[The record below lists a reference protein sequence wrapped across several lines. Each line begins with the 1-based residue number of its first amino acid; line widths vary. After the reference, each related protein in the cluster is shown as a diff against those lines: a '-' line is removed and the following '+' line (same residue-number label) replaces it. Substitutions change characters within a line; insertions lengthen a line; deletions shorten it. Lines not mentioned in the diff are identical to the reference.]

1 MLRREAMLRL
11 CALGVL
17 LFLAACEGSKEK
29 GNGSAA
35 PELSFTQEA
44 WKEAYDSCGDLYAD
58 APLILRFKEGTKIEQ
73 PVGWKAPVFAE
84 EIGKLDITKAED
96 GTIVTNAKA
105 LAVSPTNAY
114 LVSNLL
120 KGNLEMPLPF
130 DSDEASLPKWEKLLT
145 AFKAGAV
152 SNAFI
157 REAYARLLI
166 KAPQSIIVRFSD
178 YEEFHEALILEQ
190 SLKTPVSRDY
200 SAIWART
207 YYFLRKAT
215 AEKRF
220 EDVKKIALEAE
231 SIEGDSPEWE
241 AMMAEYLR
249 ACDPTR
255 MREITDHYKRAM
267 KLYAKRSKGIPF
279 YRVWVEKTGLEA
291 FTSDS
296 ETVISRYYAILKS
309 LDENENKGLIKSDFA
324 NAIREQTYISI
335 SLLLIRYD
343 QTANAANWAK
353 RLFSKEFSKEAKG
366 QGMALLFKTAEKSGA
381 IFEAISSYDKLIDE
395 AETAEGRNYWRLEKG
410 TALMRFDLPEEAK
423 ELYAEILKEDPNIEN
438 RQFSL
443 NAENQDSRFMHLH
456 YYVLKVSEDDMRD
469 TALSN
474 LRKRGILN
482 RANSSYYLR
491 QAAQLLVCMQRLKES
506 YNIYDTIS
514 KDDNTAL
521 LEYIYLLYRNSR
533 YDQCISMLRRLPYHK
548 GSDISRDW
556 RFVVVRLF
564 RAKRQRPEISKVIAE
579 YDKLT
584 NEITRARY
592 CNGLGNIYQ
601 SYRDSVKAANYYEE
615 GIKTD
620 PKLLDNY
627 LDRGFLYCMS
637 ANKEKAAEMLDT
649 ILSLDLTPNQK
660 EMMLYDWRAIE
671 LYYTAG
677 REMPEEGYE

>member
-1 MLRREAMLRL
+1 MLRL
-11 CALGVL
+11 CL
-17 LFLAACEGSKEK
+17 LIILLSLTACKK
-29 GNGSAA
+29 SAVSGE
-35 PELSFTQEA
+35 PEAKLFFTHEA
-44 WKEAYDSCGDLYAD
+44 FKEAFDKNGALYSD
-58 APLILRFKEGTKIEQ
+58 APLILRFPAGTKLE
-73 PVGWKAPVFAE
+73 APMPWPSRICLE
-84 EIGKLDITKAED
+84 EIGKLEIKKEED
-96 GTIVTNAKA
+96 GTVVTNRPA

-114 LVSNLL
+114 LSFNLL
-120 KGNLEMPLPF
+120 KGNLELPLPF
-130 DSDEASLPKWEKLLT
+130 DSDEASYPKWERLMEEWQGEAL
-145 AFKAGAV
+145 
-152 SNAFI
+152 SNAFVA
-157 REAYARLLI
+157 EARARLLI
-166 KAPQSIIVRFSD
+166 RGPQAVVMRQAD
-178 YEEFHEALILEQ
+178 YGDFHRAVMLER
-190 SLKTPVSRDY
+190 SLKTPVAEDL

-207 YYFLRKAT
+207 YFFLRKAIK
-215 AEKRF
+215 EKRF
-220 EDVKKIALEAE
+220 EDVKEIALEAE
-231 SIEGDSPEWE
+231 DIEGDSPEWE
-241 AMMAEYLR
+241 AMMAEYLK

-255 MREITDHYKRAM
+255 LREISAHYDRAM

-279 YRVWVEKTGLEA
+279 YRIWVDKTGLEA

-296 ETVISRYYAILKS
+296 ETVIARYYAILKS
-309 LDENENKGLIKSDFA
+309 LEENEGKGLIKSEFA

-343 QTANAANWAK
+343 QTANASLWAK
-353 RLFSKEFSKEAKG
+353 RLFSKEFSREAKD
-366 QGMALLFKTAEKSGA
+366 QGMKLLFKTAEKSGA
-381 IFEAISSYDKLIDE
+381 VFEAIASYDKLIDE
-395 AETAEGRNYWRLEKG
+395 AETLEERNYWRLEKG

-423 ELYAEILKEDPNIEN
+423 ELYADILREDPNIES
-438 RQFSL
+438 RQFAL
-443 NAENQDSRFMHLH
+443 NSEDQDSRFMHLH

-491 QAAQLLVCMQRLKES
+491 QAAQLLVCMQRLKEA

-533 YDQCISMLRRLPYHK
+533 YDQCITLLRRLPYHK

-556 RFVVVRLF
+556 RFIVVRLF

-579 YDKLT
+579 FDKLT

-592 CNGLGNIYQ
+592 CNGMGNIYQ
-601 SYRDSVKAANYYEE
+601 SYRDSAKAANYYEE

-649 ILSLDLTPNQK
+649 ILKLDLTPTQK
-660 EMMLYDWRAIE
+660 EAMLYDWRAIE

>member
-1 MLRREAMLRL
+1 MLRL

-29 GNGSAA
+29 DNASPA
-35 PELSFTQEA
+35 PELSFT
-44 WKEAYDSCGDLYAD
+44 KEASLEAYAGCADLYAD

-73 PVGWKAPVFAE
+73 PVDWKAPVFLE

-96 GTIVTNAKA
+96 GTVVTNAKE

-120 KGNLEMPLPF
+120 KGNLELPLPF
-130 DSDEASLPKWEKLLT
+130 DGDEASLPKWEKLLN
-145 AFKAGAV
+145 AFKPGAS
-152 SNAFI
+152 SNAFQ

-166 KAPQSIIVRFSD
+166 KAPQSVAARFSN
-178 YEEFHEALILEQ
+178 YEEFHDAFVLER
-190 SLKTPVSRDY
+190 SLKTPVSQDY

-207 YYFLRKAT
+207 YYFLRKAIK
-215 AEKRF
+215 EKRF

-231 SIEGDSPEWE
+231 EIEGDSPEWE

-255 MREITDHYKRAM
+255 LREIAAHYDRAM

-279 YRVWVEKTGLEA
+279 YRVWVEKTGMEA

-309 LDENENKGLIKSDFA
+309 LDENENKGLIKSEFA
-324 NAIREQTYISI
+324 SAIREQTYISI

-343 QTANAANWAK
+343 QTVNASLWAK
-353 RLFSKEFSKEAKG
+353 RLFSKEFSREAKE
-366 QGMALLFKTAEKSGA
+366 QGMNLLFKTAEKSGA
-381 IFEAISSYDKLIDE
+381 IFEAIASYDKLIDE
-395 AETAEGRNYWRLEKG
+395 APTAEERNYWRLEKG
-410 TALMRFDLPEEAK
+410 SALMRFDLPEEAK
-423 ELYAEILKEDPNIEN
+423 ELYADILEEDPNIEN
-438 RQFSL
+438 RQFAL
-443 NAENQDSRFMHLH
+443 NSEDQDSRFMHLH

-491 QAAQLLVCMQRLKES
+491 QAAQLLVCMQRLKEA
-506 YNIYDTIS
+506 YNIYDNIS

-533 YDQCISMLRRLPYHK
+533 YDQCITLLRRLPYHK

-579 YDKLT
+579 YDRLT

-649 ILSLDLTPNQK
+649 ILKLDLTPGQK
-660 EMMLYDWRAIE
+660 EAMLYDWRAIE

>member
-1 MLRREAMLRL
+1 MLRL
-11 CALGVL
+11 CALSVL
-17 LFLAACEGSKEK
+17 LFLAACQKSKEK
-29 GNGSAA
+29 VKGFQES
-35 PELSFTQEA
+35 ELSFT
-44 WKEAYDSCGDLYAD
+44 KEASLEAYSGCADLYAG

-73 PVGWKAPVFAE
+73 PIGWKAPVFLE
-84 EIGKLDITKAED
+84 EIGKLDITQAED
-96 GTIVTNAKA
+96 GTVVTNAKE

-120 KGNLEMPLPF
+120 KGNLELPLPF
-130 DSDEASLPKWEKLLT
+130 DSDEVSLPRWEKLMN
-145 AFKAGAV
+145 AFKAGV
-152 SNAFI
+152 DSNAFQK
-157 REAYARLLI
+157 EAYARLLI
-166 KAPQSIIVRFSD
+166 KAPQSIIARFSNYD
-178 YEEFHEALILEQ
+178 EFHDALVLER
-190 SLKTPVSRDY
+190 SLKTPVSQDY
-200 SAIWART
+200 SVIWART
-207 YYFLRKAT
+207 YFFLRKAIK
-215 AEKRF
+215 EKNF
-220 EDVKKIALEAE
+220 EEVKKIALEAE
-231 SIEGDSPEWE
+231 EIEGDSPEWE
-241 AMMAEYLR
+241 AMMAEYLK

-255 MREITDHYKRAM
+255 LREIAAHYDRAM

-309 LDENENKGLIKSDFA
+309 LEENEGKGLIKSEFA

-343 QTANAANWAK
+343 QTVNASLWAK
-353 RLFSKEFSKEAKG
+353 RLFSKEFSKEAKE
-366 QGMALLFKTAEKSGA
+366 QGMNLLFKTAEKSGA
-381 IFEAISSYDKLIDE
+381 IFEAIASYDKLIDE
-395 AETAEGRNYWRLEKG
+395 SPTAEERNYWRLEKG
-410 TALMRFDLPEEAK
+410 SALMRFDLPEEAK
-423 ELYAEILKEDPNIEN
+423 ELYADILEEDPNIEN
-438 RQFSL
+438 RQFAL
-443 NAENQDSRFMHLH
+443 NSEDQDSRFMHLH

-491 QAAQLLVCMQRLKES
+491 QAAQLLVCMQRLKEA

-533 YDQCISMLRRLPYHK
+533 YDQCITLLRRLPYHK

-556 RFVVVRLF
+556 RFAVVRLF

-579 YDKLT
+579 YERLT

-592 CNGLGNIYQ
+592 CNGMGNIYQ

-649 ILSLDLTPNQK
+649 ILKLDLTPGQK
-660 EMMLYDWRAIE
+660 EAMLYDWRAIE